1 MYVDKLQTCSRKCLK
16 DGIGVDDQK
25 GREVVLV
32 PLILKVTPKA
42 QESLS
47 QIQNPT
53 ADYSDNKE

>member
-1 MYVDKLQTCSRKCLK
+1 MYIDKLQTCSRKCLE

-25 GREVVLV
+25 GGEVVLV

-53 ADYSDNKE
+53 ADYSDN